1 LKNGTSW
8 GHSFFTIDLLR
19 EPKPTLDIVNL
30 TGLNKDYAILIEGVV
45 NRIRAMGIE
54 IGMMFLDRE
63 FFNLVSI
70 LSLFSAGIDFIMAA
84 KINKRIRR
92 ILEEHKRRNGIT
104 PAIFK
109 YQFRDKRSP
118 EFYLVAIPNPDYG
131 PKDDRK
137 KNEFLLF
144 ATSVNFGSVEE
155 FVKRVPEEYK
165 RRWNI
170 ETGYRVKNEFKIRTC
185 SKRGVARVLFFVPQ
199 CILHNLLNVLES
211 ILYITAYELKSLI
224 AEDIQKYLRDGKFVN
239 TVPFREFYTK
249 MASYN
254 EYRII
259 ELRCQLAAS

>member
-1 LKNGTSW
+1 
-8 GHSFFTIDLLR
+8 
-19 EPKPTLDIVNL
+19 
-30 TGLNKDYAILIEGVV
+30 
-45 NRIRAMGIE
+45 M
-54 IGMMFLDRE
+54 
-63 FFNLVSI
+63 
-70 LSLFSAGIDFIMAA
+70 
-84 KINKRIRR
+84 
-92 ILEEHKRRNGIT
+92 
-104 PAIFK
+104 
-109 YQFRDKRSP
+109 
-118 EFYLVAIPNPDYG
+118 
-131 PKDDRK
+131 
-137 KNEFLLF
+137 LF

-185 SKRGVARVLFFVPQ
+185 SKKGVARVFFFVVQ
-199 CILHNLLNVLES
+199 CIMHNLLNVLKS